1 MSQSE
6 LKSTFSTSLEHCFFA
21 MRRERERERQ
31 RQREEKRRR
40 GRDKM
45 ELIGEEGE
53 TEPYSL

>member
-21 MRRERERERQ
+21 MRRERERQ